1 MNSIFKTLIAAIVAT
16 PLSAMAV
23 SSMEE
28 RIDKTISI
36 LEQYGKAQGD
46 SIPREVFQEAK
57 GLVVMWIIKAAYR
70 DWETKDY
77 YMEEE

>member
-1 MNSIFKTLIAAIVAT
+1 MKQISAFLIAASLAV

-28 RIDKTISI
+28 RIDKTIGV

-57 GLVVMWIIKAAYR
+57 GLVVMWVI
-70 DWETKDY
+70 
-77 YMEEE
+77 